1 MDVGPSCVLTAMR
14 FRYLVETLDLN
25 REDVGIVYIGDDI
38 ADEVQDN
45 SSHHR
50 LDLVVRLLLS
60 CAAEVHVLL
69 RCV

>member
-1 MDVGPSCVLTAMR
+1 MW

-69 RCV
+69 RRV